1 MSLEEGQYVYD
12 LWIDKSIPSVN
23 FMNGRDS
30 IKIRYEKYDW
40 HYCKLNNEKHPV
52 QEKANHGVKVY
63 VALQSHH
70 VHYLDIKVKKF
81 C

>member
-1 MSLEEGQYVYD
+1 
-12 LWIDKSIPSVN
+12 
-23 FMNGRDS
+23 MNGRDS

-81 C
+81 CWRGVFAEEGLVLVFLLI